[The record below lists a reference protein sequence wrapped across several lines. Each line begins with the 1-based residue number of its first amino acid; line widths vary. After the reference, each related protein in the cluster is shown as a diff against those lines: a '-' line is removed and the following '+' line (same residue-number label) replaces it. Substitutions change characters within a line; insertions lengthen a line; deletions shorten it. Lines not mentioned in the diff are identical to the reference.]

1 MTIRGVVEGTG
12 RSRYASVE
20 RAREL
25 LRDGPASLRRL
36 SDDLGAAL
44 TGEPDVLVDRPSRL
58 LYATDASLY
67 EMEPVAVVFP
77 RRAEDVAAAIE
88 VASRHGVPVLPRGG
102 GTSLAG
108 QGVNHAVVLDFT
120 RHMAGIQEID
130 AERRIARVQ
139 PGVVLAQLNR
149 AARGVWAA
157 LSD

>member
-44 TGEPDVLVDRPSRL
+44 TGEPDVLIDRPSRL

-77 RRAEDVAAAIE
+77 RGAEDV
-88 VASRHGVPVLPRGG
+88 GPRLRWRR
-102 GTSLAG
+102 GTGCRSCRAG
-108 QGVNHAVVLDFT
+108 
-120 RHMAGIQEID
+120 AG
-130 AERRIARVQ
+130 RVWR
-139 PGVVLAQLNR
+139 VR
-149 AARGVWAA
+149 A
-157 LSD
+157 